1 METILRVFADG
12 GKITVAIQNKK
23 VVAMSVV
30 SKGKCI
36 DQQITQFIK
45 ELGDEHGISNAEKTA
60 I

>member
-12 GKITVAIQNKK
+12 GKIKVAIQNKK